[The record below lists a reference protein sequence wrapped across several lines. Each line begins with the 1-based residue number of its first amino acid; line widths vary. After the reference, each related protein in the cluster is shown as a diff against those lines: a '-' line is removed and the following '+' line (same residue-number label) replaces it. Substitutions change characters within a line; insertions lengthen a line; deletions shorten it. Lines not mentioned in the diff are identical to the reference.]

1 MLQRRRRENQDE
13 GTSVG
18 FSGLPGIW
26 YNGNHVCSSHIY
38 PGKVWA
44 CNSPGCGMRLD
55 VVSGMPNIRIKMC
68 IQYDGTR
75 YSGFQ
80 RQKDCLTV
88 QGVLEESLERL
99 LGHPVT
105 IRAAGR
111 TDAGVHARG
120 QEVAFDTTASIPPA
134 RIPMALRAF
143 LPEDLIASSATAVP
157 PDFDPVKDAVN
168 KTYCYRIWRLEG
180 LSVLAHRYVFWYPGN
195 LDFELMSKEALEFE
209 GTKDFANFRA
219 QGSSA
224 RTTVRQVFEARW
236 ARKDEMCIRDR
247 PYLYEGY
254 VVRGNCF
261 V

>member
-1 MLQRRRRENQDE
+1 M
-13 GTSVG
+13 
-18 FSGLPGIW
+18 
-26 YNGNHVCSSHIY
+26 
-38 PGKVWA
+38 
-44 CNSPGCGMRLD
+44 
-55 VVSGMPNIRIKMC
+55 VSGMPNIRIKMC

-120 QEVAFDTTASIPPA
+120 QVVAFDTTASIPPA

-143 LPEDLIASSATAVP
+143 LPEDLIASSAAAVP

-236 ARKDEMCIRDR
+236 ARKDVEGHKDALWEFWVTADGFLYKMVRLMAGTLIDIGRG
-247 PYLYEGY
+247 YLPPGT
-254 VVRGNCF
+254 VRGALEAAEEKGKFKIGKCAPGKGLCLEKVRF
-261 V
+261 S